1 MTSSLQKYDYTC
13 RGQELPCRQSSE
25 PTVVYLIC
33 FRGVDP
39 QGGKIIQFS
48 EKQSVNV
55 KVTSSYQEGDVDP
68 N

>member
-1 MTSSLQKYDYTC
+1 MIILAEAKNY
-13 RGQELPCRQSSE
+13 PSSE

-48 EKQSVNV
+48 EKQ
-55 KVTSSYQEGDVDP
+55 KR
-68 N
+68 